1 MPEFNVY
8 LAVVLAALLLSHLLD
23 WVSGLLNLKA
33 LDPELPREF
42 QGVYDPEQY
51 RRSQEYTRANT
62 RLGLASGAWHT
73 GLLLLFLF
81 LGGFNALD
89 QTVRALEWHPVAA
102 GLVYL
107 GALALLSDLAG
118 LPFSIYH
125 TFVQEE
131 RFGFNRTT
139 PGTFVA
145 DTLKGWA
152 LSALIGGPLLAGVL
166 WFFRTWPEQGWL
178 MAWGLA
184 ALVVAALQYLAPR
197 FILPLF
203 NKFQPLEEGEL
214 RSDLER
220 YAQSQGYELSGIYV
234 MDGSK
239 RTAKGNAFFT
249 GFGKQKRIAL
259 FDTLLER
266 MARDEIVAVLAH
278 EVGHYKK
285 KHTLQGMALGIAKL
299 GVVLWLLSLFLDH
312 QGLFAAFG
320 VQEQSVYAGL
330 VFFMLLYAPVSMALS
345 LAVHAL
351 SRRWEYQADA
361 FAART
366 TDAPRAMANALK
378 KLSAQNLS
386 NLTPHPLHVALNYSH
401 PPVLERVRALKQ
413 S

>member
-1 MPEFNVY
+1 
-8 LAVVLAALLLSHLLD
+8 
-23 WVSGLLNLKA
+23 
-33 LDPELPREF
+33 
-42 QGVYDPEQY
+42 
-51 RRSQEYTRANT
+51 
-62 RLGLASGAWHT
+62 
-73 GLLLLFLF
+73 
-81 LGGFNALD
+81 
-89 QTVRALEWHPVAA
+89 
-102 GLVYL
+102 
-107 GALALLSDLAG
+107 
-118 LPFSIYH
+118 
-125 TFVQEE
+125 
-131 RFGFNRTT
+131 
-139 PGTFVA
+139 
-145 DTLKGWA
+145 
-152 LSALIGGPLLAGVL
+152 
-166 WFFRTWPEQGWL
+166 
-178 MAWGLA
+178 
-184 ALVVAALQYLAPR
+184 
-197 FILPLF
+197 
-203 NKFQPLEEGEL
+203 
-214 RSDLER
+214 
-220 YAQSQGYELSGIYV
+220 
-234 MDGSK
+234 
-239 RTAKGNAFFT
+239 
-249 GFGKQKRIAL
+249 
-259 FDTLLER
+259 